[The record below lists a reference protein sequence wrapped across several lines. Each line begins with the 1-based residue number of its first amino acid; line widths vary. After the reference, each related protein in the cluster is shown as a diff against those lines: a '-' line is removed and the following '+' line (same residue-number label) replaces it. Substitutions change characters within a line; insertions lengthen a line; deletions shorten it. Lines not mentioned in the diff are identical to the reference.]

1 MSTVFWRE
9 KRSSLPGAPE
19 GVEHLESCCT
29 PSTAGSHCVG
39 YVVTTF
45 SPEEVG
51 NANASRGQADGHGAR
66 RHYSE
71 LESHVLAGGAAAAL
85 FQIIVAR
92 QEC

>member
-1 MSTVFWRE
+1 MIVQNKTKTQAVPLVQDHSMSFNPYLKVL
-9 KRSSLPGAPE
+9 SVP
-19 GVEHLESCCT
+19 
-29 PSTAGSHCVG
+29 
-39 YVVTTF
+39 
-45 SPEEVG
+45 EVG